1 VLHATQVAL
10 DVAASAV
17 EYEFCRQS
25 VHATAPVSALC
36 LPAWHAV
43 QGRPS
48 LPVTCEWYPA
58 RHLQSASTLLIP
70 GANVLIGQISHCAAP
85 AAEYVLA
92 SHCSHSSS
100 DTAPGFDDLYPA
112 PQLEHVV
119 ASSCALNDPALHTWH
134 VAFAKPRLFV
144 MYPGRH
150 LQSDCRVLPMSDFD
164 DVWHPRHTLL
174 EVAATAC
181 ENVLLPHS
189 VHLSGPSVVL
199 YVPGTHAMHAWP
211 FSPVYPA
218 LHWQSVASS
227 LPAGAFEFNGQLE
240 HVGTT

>member
-1 VLHATQVAL
+1 
-10 DVAASAV
+10 
-17 EYEFCRQS
+17 
-25 VHATAPVSALC
+25 
-36 LPAWHAV
+36 
-43 QGRPS
+43 
-48 LPVTCEWYPA
+48 
-58 RHLQSASTLLIP
+58 LQSLSILLSP
-70 GANVLIGQISHCAAP
+70 GANVFCGQISHCAAP
-85 AAEYVLA
+85 AAEYV
-92 SHCSHSSS
+92 STPHCTQSSS

-174 EVAATAC
+174 DVAATAG

-211 FSPVYPA
+211 FAPVYPA